1 LSRGKH
7 HCFLYLY
14 IPPNKGAPLHV
25 YTQI

>member
-7 HCFLYLY
+7 CCFVYLY